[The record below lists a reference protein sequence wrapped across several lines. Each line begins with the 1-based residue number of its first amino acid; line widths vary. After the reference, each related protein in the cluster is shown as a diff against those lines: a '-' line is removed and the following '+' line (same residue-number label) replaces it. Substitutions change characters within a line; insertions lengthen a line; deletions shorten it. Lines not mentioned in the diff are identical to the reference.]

1 MSLRLT
7 AQRWQ
12 CFFENAICC
21 QNDNYLKI
29 SCVVACFYNNFI
41 SYVYKFHTGTLLSL
55 FYMCY
60 GWLAGGWLRRVLRSE
75 SNKGDAKTD
84 GYCIYVILINL

>member
-60 GWLAGGWLRRVLRSE
+60 GWLAGWLVAGCAAYYVPSQIKAMLKR
-75 SNKGDAKTD
+75 TD
-84 GYCIYVILINL
+84 TVFM